1 MENLGS
7 ARERYLK
14 GELNVEELSRDPIIQ
29 FERWYQDA
37 EKANVD
43 EPNGMTLATVNADG
57 QPSARIVLLKGF
69 GQKGFAFYTNYNSQ
83 KGQELNENPK
93 AALVFWYKELQRQIR
108 ISGTVEKLSFDAS
121 QSYFHSRPKGS
132 QMSAIASP
140 QSQII
145 TKEELIKRRAEI
157 ELKHKNDNDI
167 PLPDYWGGYILKPS
181 TIEFW
186 QGRDDRLHDR
196 MKYTLSEDGKWGVD
210 RLAP

>member
-7 ARERYLK
+7 VRERYLL
-14 GELNVEELSRDPIIQ
+14 GELNQDTLAADPMIQ

-37 EKANVD
+37 EKANVH
-43 EPNGMTLATVNADG
+43 EPNGMTLATVSKSG

-69 GQKGFAFYTNYNSQ
+69 GQKGFAFYTNYESQ
-83 KGQELNENPK
+83 KGRELLENPQ

-108 ISGTVEKLSFDAS
+108 ISGTVEKLSKAAS

-132 QMSAIASP
+132 QLSAIASP
-140 QSQII
+140 QSQVI
-145 TKEELIKRRAEI
+145 TKEELISRR
-157 ELKHKNDNDI
+157 KNLDTKYQDEPNV
-167 PLPDYWGGYILKPS
+167 PLPDYWGGYLLKPS

-186 QGRDDRLHDR
+186 QGRDNRLHDR
-196 MKYTLSEDGKWGVD
+196 FKYTLSDDGQWSIV